1 MNEFITVKLK
11 DISTIYN
18 GKTPS
23 TSDENN
29 FGGNIP
35 WVTPRDLSNLKTQY
49 ISKGERNISLQGFE
63 AIGGKYLP
71 KGTILLS
78 SRAPIG
84 LLAIANNPLTTN
96 QGFKNIVC
104 DGEKIDYLYL
114 YYLLKDKVLDIE
126 NLGSGTTFKEVS
138 KNILEDFSIKIHKN
152 LKTQQSIAAVLSALD
167 KKIALNKQ
175 INARLEEMAKTLY
188 DYWFV
193 QFDFPDAD
201 GKPYKSS
208 GGEMMFDE
216 TLKREIPKGWE
227 VKQISHWIKTDKS
240 GDWGKE
246 QQEGHYTVKVN
257 CVRGA
262 DINAINS
269 QGNIEAPIRFI
280 LAKNAHKLLSPF
292 DFVVEISGGSPT
304 QSTGRLAPIS
314 QYVLERF
321 DLPLICSNFC
331 KAISLKDTSYFY
343 QFTFMWSD
351 IYKNNILF
359 GWEGKTSGIKN
370 LLFDNFVNGY
380 FECFPPKEIAE
391 KFFKIIDK
399 NHQEQQLLLKQNHQL
414 TQLRDFLLPML
425 MNGQVSVAE

>member
-49 ISKGERNISLQGFE
+49 INKGERNISLQGFE

-152 LKTQQSIAAVLSALD
+152 LKTQQSIAAVLAALD

-175 INARLEEMAKTLY
+175 TNTRLEEMAKTLY

-193 QFDFPDAD
+193 QFDFPDAN

-208 GGEMMFDE
+208 GGKMVFDE

-227 VKQISHWIKTDKS
+227 VKSLGEIADLYQPATLSEKELKKNGQFLVYGANGII
-240 GDWGKE
+240 GKYNQFNHE
-246 QQEGHYTVKVN
+246 NPVVAVA
-257 CVRGA
+257 CRG
-262 DINAINS
+262 NSCGAINITQPKS
-269 QGNIEAPIRFI
+269 WITGNAMVVNP
-280 LAKNAHKLLSPF
+280 KNKNMCIDYIKNTLLVNNL
-292 DFVVEISGGSPT
+292 DKVISGSAQPQIT
-304 QSTGRLAPIS
+304 RTNFAPLKVI
-314 QYVLERF
+314 
-321 DLPLICSNFC
+321 LPSEAL
-331 KAISLKDTSYFY
+331 LKLY
-343 QFTFMWSD
+343 SD
-351 IYKNNILF
+351 I
-359 GWEGKTSGIKN
+359 
-370 LLFDNFVNGY
+370 VNSM
-380 FECFPPKEIAE
+380 FNKRINQ
-391 KFFKIIDK
+391 I
-399 NHQEQQLLLKQNHQL
+399 QQNAKL